1 MIDVGSRDFGPKFF
15 QRNFLLTIYAA
26 CIKLKHLVSERLIRT
41 VEKLLA
47 QLDIKK
53 S

>member
-26 CIKLKHLVSERLIRT
+26 CIKLKHLVRQGLIRT
-41 VEKLLA
+41 IEKISA
-47 QLDIKK
+47 HLDIKK